1 VFKHMQRLGVDAIG
15 HKSRSNSMAGNV
27 AKNHAQKFIALRQDY
42 AEVAANST
50 GGAVIGLNRE
60 FVPNQ
65 AARRE

>member
-1 VFKHMQRLGVDAIG
+1 
-15 HKSRSNSMAGNV
+15 MAGNV